1 MVLVS
6 LKKFELHVCLADC
19 CRISFLFLLGIL
31 WNFLEGAGSN
41 YPKIL
46 SDEGPGSMVQLHS
59 EFQRF
64 PRVFPRVRTLINHH
78 SEY

>member
-46 SDEGPGSMVQLHS
+46 SDEGPGSMVQLH
-59 EFQRF
+59 F
-64 PRVFPRVRTLINHH
+64 RVSTIPACVSTSPNLN
-78 SEY
+78 

>member
-1 MVLVS
+1 MELVS

-31 WNFLEGAGSN
+31 WNFLEGTGSN

-46 SDEGPGSMVQLHS
+46 SDEGPGSLVQLH
-59 EFQRF
+59 F
-64 PRVFPRVRTLINHH
+64 RVSTIPACVSTSPNHN
-78 SEY
+78 